1 MFYESLDEIITA
13 RNIIF
18 TIIKPI
24 WLNKMKQFRST
35 ILQLENMVINLINDI
50 FKNVKNIEEGIE
62 TIYAL
67 QKFKKRKSLQK
78 ILQNKWIQV

>member
-18 TIIKPI
+18 TIIKPV
-24 WLNKMKQFRST
+24 WLNKMKQFRYT
-35 ILQLENMVINLINDI
+35 ILQLENMVINLINNI

-62 TIYAL
+62 AIYAL
-67 QKFKKRKSLQK
+67 QKFKKKKSLQE

>member
-18 TIIKPI
+18 TIKKPV
-24 WLNKMKQFRST
+24 WLNKMKQFRYA
-35 ILQLENMVINLINDI
+35 ILQLENMVINLINNI
-50 FKNVKNIEEGIE
+50 FKNIKNIEEGIE
-62 TIYAL
+62 AIYAL
-67 QKFKKRKSLQK
+67 QKFKKKKSLQE